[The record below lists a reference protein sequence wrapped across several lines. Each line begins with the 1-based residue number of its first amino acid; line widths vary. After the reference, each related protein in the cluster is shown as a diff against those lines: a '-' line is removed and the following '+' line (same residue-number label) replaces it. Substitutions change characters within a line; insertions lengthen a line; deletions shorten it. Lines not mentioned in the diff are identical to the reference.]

1 MLKTVLVTGANGFIG
16 SNLCKRLYKDHK
28 VIAIG
33 NCNENYVKCNAF
45 FQEIPWDLIPDIDI
59 CFHLGANN
67 DTTDL
72 NIGKMLQANLIHPA
86 HFFSKLATEKKCK
99 QFVYSSSGSVY
110 GNQPVPY
117 IEDETVLKPLNPY
130 AESKRLFEE
139 YANFFAIEFNANVIG
154 LRYTNV
160 FGPGEKFK
168 EKRASMIHQLLH
180 KMLVNERP
188 KIFKNG
194 EQLRDWVYVDDVVE
208 ANMLSSKHNE
218 SGVFNVG
225 SGEAMSF
232 NDIVKTLNLELGT
245 SLEPEYIECL
255 FKDKYQSHTLAN
267 LDKSRQKLAYFPKYS
282 IREGIKKFVEETKK
296 AGC

>member
-1 MLKTVLVTGANGFIG
+1 MLKTVLVTGASGFIG
-16 SNLCKRLYKDHK
+16 SNLCERLYEDHK

-45 FQEIPWDLIPDIDI
+45 FQEISWDLIPDIDI

-72 NIGKMLQANLIHPA
+72 NMGKMLQANLISPA
-86 HFFSKLATEKKCK
+86 HFFSKLATDKNCK

-117 IEDETVLKPLNPY
+117 IEDETILNPLNPY

-139 YANFFAIEFNANVIG
+139 YANFFAIKFNVNVIG

-180 KMLVNERP
+180 KMLANEIP

-208 ANMLSSKHNE
+208 ANVLSSKHNG

-225 SGEAMSF
+225 SGEDMSF
-232 NDIVKTLNLELGT
+232 NDIVKTLNLELKT
-245 SLEPEYIECL
+245 NLESEYIECSY
-255 FKDKYQSHTLAN
+255 KDKYQSHTLAN
-267 LDKSRQKLAYFPKYS
+267 LDKAKKKLGYFPKYS
-282 IREGIKKFVEETKK
+282 IQEGIKKFVEETKK
-296 AGC
+296 AG